1 MNVNLRVLTTLQVQQ
16 QACNSLDTVLCW
28 LHLVADFLGVVD
40 ADRVADG
47 VADGVTDRVGINY
60 GAVQSWLV
68 LYHHFTKPL
77 RPMFNNT
84 LRVVPTLLFTGTF
97 QGIPLAE
104 SQSSSFLMNGTDTQR
119 LQLAALSRSRDGVDG
134 MFKTISGSLQE
145 CKKFFHAVEV
155 MFPEKVINNP
165 GHRIPANVVDMAME
179 CFDWESFLCD
189 SRVAEPL
196 TSQREFWK
204 QKCAAFKGVVEYM
217 QSRWP
222 SVFSHLARGLGK
234 KELSK
239 QYITMTKTWYSLLQQ
254 RRSTFVK
261 DDKLDWAAF
270 WKAVHADEKFF
281 VKDCAVA
288 VGAFHVMGSFQTS
301 EARCESLASKLKEY
315 GASGVTASR
324 AVLKSILWEAN
335 PESSEAF
342 ILRVWAEVM
351 GGSLSFF
358 NRRGQKRRKERFPL
372 GLGSKTLHGLILA
385 RNKQKQTKTRFL
397 DFKRIRK
404 LRKVWMAA
412 AKEIWTGRSKP
423 RSAAAAGRASLR
435 AWLDVGSK
443 RMRTAY

>member
-1 MNVNLRVLTTLQVQQ
+1 MR
-16 QACNSLDTVLCW
+16 
-28 LHLVADFLGVVD
+28 
-40 ADRVADG
+40 
-47 VADGVTDRVGINY
+47 
-60 GAVQSWLV
+60 
-68 LYHHFTKPL
+68 
-77 RPMFNNT
+77 
-84 LRVVPTLLFTGTF
+84 
-97 QGIPLAE
+97 
-104 SQSSSFLMNGTDTQR
+104 
-119 LQLAALSRSRDGVDG
+119 
-134 MFKTISGSLQE
+134 
-145 CKKFFHAVEV
+145 
-155 MFPEKVINNP
+155 
-165 GHRIPANVVDMAME
+165 
-179 CFDWESFLCD
+179 
-189 SRVAEPL
+189 
-196 TSQREFWK
+196 
-204 QKCAAFKGVVEYM
+204 
-217 QSRWP
+217 SRWP
-222 SVFSHLARGLGK
+222 SVFSPLTQDLGK
-234 KELSK
+234 KELR
-239 QYITMTKTWYSLLQQ
+239 TQQ
-254 RRSTFVK
+254 
-261 DDKLDWAAF
+261 
-270 WKAVHADEKFF
+270 AVHHDEKNGTACCSNTTAPLSKMTSWTGQPPGSRAR
-281 VKDCAVA
+281 VREILCE
-288 VGAFHVMGSFQTS
+288 GLRGRAFHVMGSFQTS
-301 EARCESLASKLKEY
+301 AAHCESLASKLKEY